1 MKEFWRKA
9 WPKVWAFVRARW
21 AWLMSTDFL
30 MYVLIFVLVSGA
42 FDEMRFRERV
52 ASRSGINLQWVQ
64 DMADDHPGQKVCG
77 QWGPIEHTFILGL
90 IRLPS
95 ESGNDCSEV
104 PSSEPK
110 VVEPS
115 PSATYLP

>member
-9 WPKVWAFVRARW
+9 WPKVWSFMRARW
-21 AWLMSTDFL
+21 KWLMSTDFL
-30 MYVLIFVLVSGA
+30 MYVLIFVVVSGA

-52 ASRSGINLQWVQ
+52 ASRSGINLQWVMSQ
-64 DMADDHPGQKVCG
+64 AENHPGEKICS
-77 QWGPIEHTFILGL
+77 QWGPIPHTFIFGL
-90 IRLPS
+90 IHLPS

-104 PSSEPK
+104 SGLDPK
-110 VVEPS
+110 VVKPS